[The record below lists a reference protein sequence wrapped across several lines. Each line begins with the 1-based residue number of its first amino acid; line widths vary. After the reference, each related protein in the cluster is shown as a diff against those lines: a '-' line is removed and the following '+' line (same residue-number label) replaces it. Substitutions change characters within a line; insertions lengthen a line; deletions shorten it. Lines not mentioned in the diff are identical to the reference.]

1 MNNLKKLVPSFF
13 ELSWSYLIA
22 KDADGAGR
30 GDLVCG
36 EPGGGQLGGDAQ
48 DEDLAGRH
56 HRLPREGHP
65 PLVRARPAHLHSRH
79 IDHVLWFNN
88 SPLY

>member
-1 MNNLKKLVPSFF
+1 MTRLVAEHP
-13 ELSWSYLIA
+13 
-22 KDADGAGR
+22 DGGGGAH
-30 GDLVCG
+30 LVWR

-65 PLVRARPAHLHSRH
+65 PLVRARAAHLTSRDR
-79 IDHVLWFNN
+79 DHQL
-88 SPLY
+88 

>member
-1 MNNLKKLVPSFF
+1 MLHDLHWTHLVPEHS
-13 ELSWSYLIA
+13 
-22 KDADGAGR
+22 DGGGGAHLVGR
-30 GDLVCG
+30 

-65 PLVRARPAHLHSRH
+65 PLVRARPAHLHSRD
-79 IDHVLWFNN
+79 IDTELRFNN